1 MLIFLFELNLILD
14 YCILE
19 EMGNI
24 FGYCF
29 LMIFFFDKNLGI
41 FIFMMGE
48 DDDEL
53 FCIFVSFY
61 IVDLYNEE
69 ELWFNFILLCSFF
82 WFFMVYFLKRCLC
95 YFLSDVFLGWL
106 IGDYIGM
113 YYDEVFCD
121 IIVIIENN

>member
-1 MLIFLFELNLILD
+1 
-14 YCILE
+14 
-19 EMGNI
+19 
-24 FGYCF
+24 
-29 LMIFFFDKNLGI
+29 
-41 FIFMMGE
+41 MMGE

-106 IGDYIGM
+106 IGDYIGI

-121 IIVIIENN
+121 IMVIIENN